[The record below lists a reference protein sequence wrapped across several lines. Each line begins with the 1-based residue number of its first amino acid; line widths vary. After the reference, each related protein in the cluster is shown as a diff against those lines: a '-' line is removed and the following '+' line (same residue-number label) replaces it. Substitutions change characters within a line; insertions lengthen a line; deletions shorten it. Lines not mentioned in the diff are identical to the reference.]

1 MGSHFEQT
9 WCKQSSHGNV
19 GVETSAP
26 GPAAAVP
33 SGSDKDHV
41 DYVTDTYD
49 VQKQLSVEGS
59 CIELEVVAIL
69 CSCIVL

>member
-49 VQKQLSVEGS
+49 VKSDLV
-59 CIELEVVAIL
+59 
-69 CSCIVL
+69 